1 MKFIQTTKRAAKKI
15 TKKMRTSRL
24 IAYFRGTIK
33 HPVLLMILRA
43 APYALICIV
52 IAVVFSRYV
61 PINMDEFV
69 QYHPLL
75 CHFYPLNTLNI
86 YREPCGLY
94 DLDLLGT
101 GLVLPLRAFGYTG
114 SIVSVLY
121 TPLFLLWRDV
131 ESARL
136 FGCLLLTVQA
146 FCLAKIFRCK
156 MWIAFA
162 GISAFFPYAF

>member
-1 MKFIQTTKRAAKKI
+1 
-15 TKKMRTSRL
+15 MRTSRL

-33 HPVLLMILRA
+33 HPVLLIILRA

-101 GLVLPLRAFGYTG
+101 GLVLPLRAFGTRAASFLF
-114 SIVSVLY
+114 SILRFSCSGAMWNPRVCSV
-121 TPLFLLWRDV
+121 V
-131 ESARL
+131 
-136 FGCLLLTVQA
+136 
-146 FCLAKIFRCK
+146 
-156 MWIAFA
+156 
-162 GISAFFPYAF
+162 FF